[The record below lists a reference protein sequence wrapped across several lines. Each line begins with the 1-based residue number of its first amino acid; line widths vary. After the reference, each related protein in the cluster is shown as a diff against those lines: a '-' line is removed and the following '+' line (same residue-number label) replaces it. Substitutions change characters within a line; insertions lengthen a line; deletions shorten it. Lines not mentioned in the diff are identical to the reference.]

1 MNYKLF
7 IVICIVIILSIGG
20 GGLYLTTGAGGF
32 ERMVVRSGVYAVA
45 RPGGYEVVCFL
56 DADSKHGGLSC
67 LPLAAIGG
75 EKK

>member
-1 MNYKLF
+1 MTYKVTFTLLA
-7 IVICIVIILSIGG
+7 IGIILIGG
-20 GGLYLTTGAGGF
+20 VAIYLTTGAGGF

-67 LPLAAIGG
+67 LPLSVIG